1 MVYQHWLSPDEKRFI
16 ADRLDPQTSTSDLWL
31 YDVSGGNAQR
41 FTFDPANDFNP
52 VWSPDG
58 SRIVWASNRDGGI
71 SNLYQKAASG
81 AGEETLLL
89 KSDYPKF
96 PTDWS
101 RDGRFIIYHQ
111 IDPKTKRDVWVL
123 PVTGSGEAKPFPVLR
138 TEANETA
145 GTLSPDGRWLAYA
158 SDESGRYEVYVQSF
172 PGGGGKRQVST
183 GGGIGPRWRRDGQE
197 LFYYAGDGKL
207 MAAPVRSGESFEVGA
222 AVSLFE
228 FRAGTPQ
235 LFAPYAVTA
244 DGQRFL
250 INAVV
255 ETEPNAPLTVVVNW
269 AAGVKK

>member
-1 MVYQHWLSPDEKRFI
+1 M
-16 ADRLDPQTSTSDLWL
+16 LW
-31 YDVSGGNAQR
+31 
-41 FTFDPANDFNP
+41 
-52 VWSPDG
+52 
-58 SRIVWASNRDGGI
+58 
-71 SNLYQKAASG
+71 
-81 AGEETLLL
+81 
-89 KSDYPKF
+89 KSDYHKL

-111 IDPKTKRDVWVL
+111 TDPKTKWDVWVL
-123 PVTGSGEAKPFPVLR
+123 PAPGSGEAKPQPVVQ
-138 TEANETA
+138 TEANENA

-183 GGGIGPRWRRDGQE
+183 GGGNNPRWRRDGRE

-207 MAAPVRSGESFEVGA
+207 MVAPAPRGESFETGA

-228 FRAGTPQ
+228 FRAATLQ
-235 LFAPYAVTA
+235 NYFAPFAVTD

-255 ETEPNAPLTVVVNW
+255 ETEPNSPLTVVVNW
-269 AAGVKK
+269 AAWAPK

>member
-1 MVYQHWLSPDEKRFI
+1 MI
-16 ADRLDPQTSTSDLWL
+16 ST
-31 YDVSGGNAQR
+31 
-41 FTFDPANDFNP
+41 P

-58 SRIVWASNRDGGI
+58 SRIVWASNRDGD

-89 KSDYPKF
+89 EVGLPQISHRLVAGRALHHLSPNRPK
-96 PTDWS
+96 DEMGCVGLADDREW
-101 RDGRFIIYHQ
+101 R
-111 IDPKTKRDVWVL
+111 
-123 PVTGSGEAKPFPVLR
+123 GEAFPVVQ

-183 GGGIGPRWRRDGQE
+183 GGGNGPRWRRDGRE
-197 LFYYAGDGKL
+197 LFYYAADGKL
-207 MAAPVRSGESFEVGA
+207 MAAQVRSGESFEAGA

-228 FRAGTPQ
+228 FRAGT
-235 LFAPYAVTA
+235 LRSTFAPYAVTA